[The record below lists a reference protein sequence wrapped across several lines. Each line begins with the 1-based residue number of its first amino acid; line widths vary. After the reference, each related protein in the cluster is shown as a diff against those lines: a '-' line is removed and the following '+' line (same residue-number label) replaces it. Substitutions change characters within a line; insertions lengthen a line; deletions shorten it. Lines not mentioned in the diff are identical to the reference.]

1 MFANTLKQH
10 FTVMG
15 ADVDVTVG
23 GNRFEVDIQNTGQS
37 EVFQIRL
44 PGDGS
49 VAAKVLDSDWRRRHL
64 VLDVNHRRFGVNQKY
79 LCGHDEFH
87 WFVAALPEKSEAT
100 TVPEAMEALKPQ
112 TVLREQRRRRVRR
125 HRRGNRRT
133 TAYVRQG
140 EWFFVPCPD
149 FDADR
154 HIVARNGTLVRGQ
167 GKPHHVE
174 MLCRPRDGETYV
186 RGKVWHPDHRTIY
199 LDGWHKV
206 LRNTEIVP
214 KDPVEEQEQANLRE
228 ALFLMKY
235 VD

>member
-1 MFANTLKQH
+1 MFGNTLKQH
-10 FTVMG
+10 FMVMG
-15 ADVDVTVG
+15 ADVDVAVG
-23 GNRFEVDIQNTGQS
+23 GDRFEVDVQYTGHS

-44 PGDGS
+44 PDDGS
-49 VAAKVLDSDWRRRHL
+49 VTAKVLDSDWRRRHL
-64 VLDVNHRRFGVNQKY
+64 VLDVSHRRFGVNQKY

-87 WFVAALPEKSEAT
+87 WFVAALPEKTEAVS
-100 TVPEAMEALKPQ
+100 VPEAMEALKPQ
-112 TVLREQRRRRVRR
+112 AVLTEQRCKRVRR

-140 EWFFVPCPD
+140 EWFFIPCPE

-154 HIVARNGTLVRGQ
+154 QIVAHNGTLVRGQ

-174 MLCRPRDGETYV
+174 MLCRPQDGETYV

-199 LDGWHKV
+199 LDRWHKV
-206 LRNTEIVP
+206 LRNTEVVP
-214 KDPVEEQEQANLRE
+214 KDLVEDRKQEELRE
-228 ALFLMKY
+228 SLFHMNF

>member
-1 MFANTLKQH
+1 MFANTLKQY
-10 FTVMG
+10 FVVMG

-23 GNRFEVDIQNTGQS
+23 GDRFEVDVRNTGRS

-44 PGDGS
+44 PEDGS
-49 VAAKVLDSDWRRRHL
+49 VTAKVLDSDWRRRHL
-64 VLDVNHRRFGVNQKY
+64 VLDVTHRRFGVSQKY

-87 WFVAALPEKSEAT
+87 WFVAALPEKTKAATVSE
-100 TVPEAMEALKPQ
+100 VMEALKPQ
-112 TVLREQRRRRVRR
+112 AVLTEQRRKRVRR

-149 FDADR
+149 FDADQ
-154 HIVARNGTLVRGQ
+154 HIVAYNGTLVRGQ

-174 MLCRPRDGETYV
+174 MLCRPEDGETYV

-199 LDGWHKV
+199 LDGWHTV
-206 LRNTEIVP
+206 LRNMETVT
-214 KDPVEEQEQANLRE
+214 KDPVAEHEAELRE
-228 ALFLMKY
+228 SLFLMKY
-235 VD
+235 AD